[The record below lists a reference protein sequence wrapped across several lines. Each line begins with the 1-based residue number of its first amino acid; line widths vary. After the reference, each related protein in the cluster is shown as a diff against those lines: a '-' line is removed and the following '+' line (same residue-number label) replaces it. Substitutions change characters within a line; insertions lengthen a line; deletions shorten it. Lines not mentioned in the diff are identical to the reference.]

1 MRLPQEQLKS
11 CLFLCGPTAAG
22 KTATALLLARELN
35 AEILSLDSMA
45 VYCGMDIGTAKP
57 SLQDRAQVPHHLIDL
72 VLPDH
77 DFSVADFLNHSARA
91 VEQIL
96 AAGRVPLFVGGTG
109 LYLRALLRGMSAG
122 PAADTALRAHWQLQ
136 SENLGPNWL
145 HEQLQRR
152 DPISAARL
160 HPNDRR
166 RMIRAIEYFELT
178 GKPISE
184 VQSHFGAEQ
193 EHQPRMVA
201 WLNPPRPWLRE
212 RIRLRIQ
219 QMMQA
224 GWLQE
229 TEFLLRSDH
238 PPGKTASQALGYR
251 ELIAW
256 LRDGGDLD
264 RTVEQICTATRQF
277 AKRQCTWFRGLAECT
292 SVDVTGEEPPQ
303 QLAERLLRL
312 IV

>member
-1 MRLPQEQLKS
+1 MRLTQEQLKS

-22 KTATALLLARELN
+22 KTTAAILLAHELN
-35 AEILSLDSMA
+35 AEIVSLDSMA

-57 SLQDRAQVPHHLIDL
+57 SLQERSQVPHHLIDL
-72 VLPDH
+72 VPPDS
-77 DFSVADFLNHSARA
+77 DFSVADFLDHAAQA

-109 LYLRALLRGMSAG
+109 LYLRAVLRGMSEG
-122 PAADTALRAHWQLQ
+122 PAADSELRGWWQQQ
-136 SENLGPNWL
+136 SELLGPDWL
-145 HEQLQRR
+145 HEQLRER
-152 DPISAARL
+152 DPVTAARL

-166 RMIRAIEYFELT
+166 RMIRAIEYFEIT
-178 GKPISE
+178 GAPISS
-184 VQSHFGAEQ
+184 VQSHTGVEP
-193 EHQPRMVA
+193 ENRPRMVA

-219 QMMQA
+219 RMMQA

-229 TEFLLRSDH
+229 TEMLLKSEH

-256 LRDGGDLD
+256 LRQGGDLD
-264 RTVEQICTATRQF
+264 ETVEQICTATRQF
-277 AKRQCTWFRGLAECT
+277 AKRQCTWFRGLEECT
-292 SVDVTGEEPPQ
+292 AVDITGEEDSQ
-303 QLAERLLRL
+303 QLAELLLRQ
-312 IV
+312 IA